1 MRHPEIHFYPSLH
14 LSPCYMLNFKNMQKE
29 EVDFLGRLLYNKNY
43 DTPEKKS
50 VTEIHL
56 LPIWMHYLFR
66 FKDSFTSYPFF

>member
-1 MRHPEIHFYPSLH
+1 ME
-14 LSPCYMLNFKNMQKE
+14 KE